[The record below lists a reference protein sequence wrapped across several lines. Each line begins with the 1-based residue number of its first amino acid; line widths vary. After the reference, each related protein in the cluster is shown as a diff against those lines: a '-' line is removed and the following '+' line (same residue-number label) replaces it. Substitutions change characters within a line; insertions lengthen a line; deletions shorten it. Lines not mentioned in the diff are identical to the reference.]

1 MCFRPAD
8 THAHG
13 NGTAMTLPVLLL
25 PGIGGS
31 GPDHWQSHWERTDP
45 DMTRFAPSDWDR
57 PELADWCE
65 ALDRAVEAL
74 DRPPILVAHSLA
86 CLLVAHWAAA
96 RGTPVAGAML
106 AAVPDPAGQVFPDEA
121 RSFAQVP
128 EQPLPFPSLIVASAD
143 DPYGTVDYSKRRAR
157 QWGSRL
163 IALGPL
169 GHINAGSNLG
179 DWPEGRDILTSF
191 RAEIERNG
199 A

>member
-1 MCFRPAD
+1 
-8 THAHG
+8 
-13 NGTAMTLPVLLL
+13 MTLPVLLL

-31 GPDHWQSHWERTDP
+31 GPDHWQSWWERTDP
-45 DMTRFAPSDWDR
+45 GMTRFTPSDWEH

-106 AAVPDPAGQVFPDEA
+106 VAVPDPSGSAFPAEA

-128 EQPLPFPSLIVASAD
+128 DQPLGFPSLIVASAN
-143 DPYGTVDYSKRRAR
+143 DPYATVDYSERRAR

-179 DWPEGRDILTSF
+179 DWPEGRGILASF
-191 RAEIERNG
+191 RAELEGNG

>member
-1 MCFRPAD
+1 MRFRPAD

-25 PGIGGS
+25 PGIAGS

-57 PELADWCE
+57 PELTDWCE

-86 CLLVAHWAAA
+86 CLLVAHWSAT
-96 RGTPVAGAML
+96 RGTLVAGAML
-106 AAVPDPAGQVFPDEA
+106 VAVPDPAGPAFPDEA

-128 EQPLPFPSLIVASAD
+128 EQPLRSPSLIVASAN
-143 DPYGTVDYSKRRAR
+143 DPYGTVDYSKRRAG

-163 IALGPL
+163 IALGRL

-179 DWPEGRDILTSF
+179 DWPEGRDILTFF
-191 RAEIERNG
+191 RAEIEGEG